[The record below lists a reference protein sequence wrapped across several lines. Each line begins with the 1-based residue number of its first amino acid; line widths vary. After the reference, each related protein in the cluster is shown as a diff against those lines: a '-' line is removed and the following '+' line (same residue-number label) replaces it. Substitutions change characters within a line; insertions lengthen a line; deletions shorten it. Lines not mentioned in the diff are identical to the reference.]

1 MTYDEMEREI
11 NEIPKFGANASLSNL
26 TAYLDILN
34 HPEDNLRVIHVAGT
48 NGKGSVCSYLD
59 SILR

>member
-26 TAYLDILN
+26 TAYLDQTGDLSW
-34 HPEDNLRVIHVAGT
+34 V
-48 NGKGSVCSYLD
+48 SVGNYLTLAPSGAHFSAQD
-59 SILR
+59 AS